1 MNQLNKEATMLASL
15 DRVMRTLRRRP
26 LGKQKIGR
34 GGYRL
39 LKIIS
44 EHPNSP
50 TRILADQLGM
60 RTSSLNER
68 LVRLEAE
75 GVITRSRDENDQR
88 VFVINIAPKG
98 EKLLKALHVERQ
110 QMSQVIEK
118 ILTEDE
124 IITMTQIA
132 DKLSSGLKEWGET
145 P

>member
-1 MNQLNKEATMLASL
+1 MKNEEMMLASL

-26 LGKQKIGR
+26 VGKQKLGR

-44 EHPNSP
+44 EQPNTP
-50 TRILADQLGM
+50 TRVIADRLGM

-75 GVITRSRDENDQR
+75 GVITRTRDEKDQR
-88 VFVINIAPKG
+88 VFVVNIAPEG
-98 EKLLKALHVERQ
+98 EKVLDALRLERQ
-110 QMSQVIEK
+110 EMGQVIEG
-118 ILTEDE
+118 ILSQEE
-124 IITMTQIA
+124 IASLTQLA
-132 DKLSSGLKEWGET
+132 DKLSRGLKELGEK